1 MLYSAIE
8 ESRVNEL
15 ALVGLEWLG
24 ALALFLGFIAIV
36 RYLDHRERMSM
47 IEHGIF
53 DSPEANRRRVARGT
67 AVLRGGLITAG
78 VGIAVTLGLYTLGYL
93 LPAPFNAVPGRLGPW
108 LLPGLI
114 PTFVGLALIAS
125 YYLAPPRPESLDD
138 AHAIRPSGDE
148 QGNSAGATR
157 RTSLRVVDTPD
168 RTAHPDDIP
177 PPDAAH
183 G

>member
-1 MLYSAIE
+1 MLYCGIE

-24 ALALFLGFIAIV
+24 ALALFLAFIATV

-53 DSPEANRRRVARGT
+53 ATPEASRRRVARGT

-78 VGIAVTLGLYTLGYL
+78 VGIAVTFGLYTLGYL
-93 LPAPFNAVPGRLGPW
+93 LPSPFSAAPGRLGPW

-125 YYLAPPRPESLDD
+125 YYLAPPRPEPLDD
-138 AHAIRPSGDE
+138 AHDTPSTGDDH
-148 QGNSAGATR
+148 GASDGPTR
-157 RTSLRVVDTPD
+157 RPGLHVVDAPA
-168 RTAHPDDIP
+168 RPDDNRS
-177 PPDAAH
+177 DAAQ

>member
-1 MLYSAIE
+1 M
-8 ESRVNEL
+8 NEL

-24 ALALFLGFIAIV
+24 ALALFLGFIALV

-53 DSPEANRRRVARGT
+53 ATPESNQRRAARGT

-93 LPAPFNAVPGRLGPW
+93 LPPPFNAAPGRLGPW

-125 YYLAPPRPESLDD
+125 YYLAPPRPEPLDGPRDVQPSADDQPGAD
-138 AHAIRPSGDE
+138 AAPRRSG
-148 QGNSAGATR
+148 
-157 RTSLRVVDTPD
+157 LRVVDTP
-168 RTAHPDDIP
+168 THPDDNRS
-177 PPDAAH
+177 DAARS
-183 G
+183 